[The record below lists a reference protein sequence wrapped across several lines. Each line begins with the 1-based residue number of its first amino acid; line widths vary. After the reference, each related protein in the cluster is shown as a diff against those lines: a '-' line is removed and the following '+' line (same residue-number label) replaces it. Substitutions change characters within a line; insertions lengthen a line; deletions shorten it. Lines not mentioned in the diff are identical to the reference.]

1 MSMSMHRLP
10 GRSLT
15 SVVDPFVAAM
25 GTRLGL
31 YANPALLLL
40 TGNQIIL
47 STLELRRRGSSYV
60 TASRFRTR

>member
-1 MSMSMHRLP
+1 MSMHRLP

-15 SVVDPFVAAM
+15 SVVDPFVGPM

-31 YANPALLLL
+31 YTNPALLLL
-40 TGNQIIL
+40 AGNQFIQ
-47 STLELRRRGSSYV
+47 SALELRRRGSSYV